1 MYVGFLR
8 ILSAMDTK
16 TEEKFLASLIPAA
29 FLDLFFD
36 SCHLTHWCFV
46 NLHKMYPLFKRNLI
60 RFTTEGVRGQ
70 RPQHETCVLLSTE
83 RQKDWSLKL
92 IKNPE
97 AAGACIV
104 WSAALPSLAVS
115 VTSIGHASSQFP
127 PFCWLW
133 LRLWLISDLASE
145 TDFNN
150 LTHQH
155 RQFLGAVNWSR
166 NYTWSILKL
175 MIIT

>member
-46 NLHKMYPLFKRNLI
+46 NLHKMYPLFRRNLI
-60 RFTTEGVRGQ
+60 RFTTGGVKGQ

-83 RQKDWSLKL
+83 KQKD
-92 IKNPE
+92 
-97 AAGACIV
+97 
-104 WSAALPSLAVS
+104 
-115 VTSIGHASSQFP
+115 
-127 PFCWLW
+127 
-133 LRLWLISDLASE
+133 
-145 TDFNN
+145 
-150 LTHQH
+150 
-155 RQFLGAVNWSR
+155 
-166 NYTWSILKL
+166 
-175 MIIT
+175 

>member
-60 RFTTEGVRGQ
+60 RFTTEGVRCKGS
-70 RPQHETCVLLSTE
+70 EAST
-83 RQKDWSLKL
+83 RD
-92 IKNPE
+92 
-97 AAGACIV
+97 
-104 WSAALPSLAVS
+104 
-115 VTSIGHASSQFP
+115 
-127 PFCWLW
+127 
-133 LRLWLISDLASE
+133 LRA
-145 TDFNN
+145 T
-150 LTHQH
+150 
-155 RQFLGAVNWSR
+155 VN
-166 NYTWSILKL
+166 
-175 MIIT
+175 